1 MDFQI
6 SAGAE
11 LLQGLTEGLF
21 HLFGLIFRRFPLFV
35 FRLAICANAVDLI
48 DSFALLG
55 DDSIKVGRAIRGA
68 EDAVPVLPTA
78 QFALL
83 SLSQQA
89 IAGNLVLE
97 HLVLAR
103 ALRCKLINTRIREGR
118 RVVSHIVHFLRDVC
132 WLCCIECGG
141 FAFHAHRRCFSGLSS
156 GLLCRG
162 AFSPATQT
170 YTW

>member
-1 MDFQI
+1 M
-6 SAGAE
+6 
-11 LLQGLTEGLF
+11 
-21 HLFGLIFRRFPLFV
+21 

-55 DDSIKVGRAIRGA
+55 DNSVKVGRAIRGA

-83 SLSQQA
+83 SLGQQA

-118 RVVSHIVHFLRDVC
+118 RVVSHIVHFL
-132 WLCCIECGG
+132 
-141 FAFHAHRRCFSGLSS
+141 
-156 GLLCRG
+156 
-162 AFSPATQT
+162 
-170 YTW
+170 